1 MEIERSRDMNFITQN
16 ANMLHSIVIDLIR
29 ENKMTLYSDNI
40 LETFHSIIKNTN
52 TKILT
57 PTNIKEYN
65 KFVMIEMKK
74 RMRELQQIG
83 PGMSDVSGSASTG
96 HSGYSGN
103 PEEPAPY
110 LANDIREKRMQSID
124 DAFQKRQA
132 EFTNGMTVKAPE
144 PIDFS
149 DDNKVEGSIDDLLT
163 KTLQQR
169 EYVPEPVSQGNATL
183 PVSQGS
189 ATLPVM
195 SNATPENDI
204 ISGCFVPSMY
214 TLERKNDHAIITFKQ
229 SPWQK
234 LLFSAQNRP
243 IVLEKIV
250 FQDDIKDKMLLI
262 SSEMDNHGLFLKQ
275 DYSISLFDGYFV
287 LEKKRETAK
296 ITLHTVLPEDVS
308 PLFIFS
314 RFSSS
319 H

>member
-29 ENKMTLYSDNI
+29 ENQMTLYSDNI

-83 PGMSDVSGSASTG
+83 QGSSGASSNHPSNPGS
-96 HSGYSGN
+96 HSPITPCVN
-103 PEEPAPY
+103 AQEPAPY

-183 PVSQGS
+183 PV
-189 ATLPVM
+189 
-195 SNATPENDI
+195 TPENDI

-214 TLERKNDHAIITFKQ
+214 TLERNNDHAIITFKQ

-234 LLFSAQNRP
+234 LLYSAQNRP

-275 DYSISLFDGYFV
+275 DSSISLFDGYFV

-319 H
+319 HSE

>member
-1 MEIERSRDMNFITQN
+1 MEIERSKDMNFITQN

-29 ENKMTLYSDNI
+29 ENNMTLYSDNI

-83 PGMSDVSGSASTG
+83 QDSSGAHSSHSSNPGSHPPITPSVNAQ
-96 HSGYSGN
+96 
-103 PEEPAPY
+103 EPAPY

-183 PVSQGS
+183 PV
-189 ATLPVM
+189 
-195 SNATPENDI
+195 TPENDI

-234 LLFSAQNRP
+234 LLYSAQNRP

-275 DYSISLFDGYFV
+275 DSSISLFDGYFV

>member
-29 ENKMTLYSDNI
+29 ENQMTLYSDNI

-74 RMRELQQIG
+74 RMRELQQLG
-83 PGMSDVSGSASTG
+83 QVSSGAPSSHPSNPGSHPPSVNAQ
-96 HSGYSGN
+96 
-103 PEEPAPY
+103 EPAPY

-132 EFTNGMTVKAPE
+132 EFTNTMTVKAPE

-169 EYVPEPVSQGNATL
+169 EYVPEPVSQGNVTLPVTSNATL
-183 PVSQGS
+183 PV
-189 ATLPVM
+189 
-195 SNATPENDI
+195 TPENDI

-234 LLFSAQNRP
+234 LLYSAQNRP

-275 DYSISLFDGYFV
+275 DSSISLFDGYFV